1 MMKLE
6 QFEKLNQEI
15 ISAETQ
21 QLKDLDSINNL
32 NSEIRVIENKVLNEV
47 CLELNDDG
55 KPRFTNE
62 MSRRAEQASRLN
74 LNKEYSDLVK
84 SKNNLENGK
93 DLRIIELDGLKR
105 MFSAMKSINY
115 SGVDV

>member
-15 ISAETQ
+15 MLAENQ
-21 QLKDLDSINNL
+21 QLKDLEEINNL

-47 CLELNDDG
+47 CLEVNEEG

-62 MSRRAEQASRLN
+62 MSRKSEQANRLKLIN
-74 LNKEYSDLVK
+74 DYSELVK
-84 SKNNLENGK
+84 NKNNLENGK
-93 DLRIIELDGLKR
+93 DLRIIEIDGLKR